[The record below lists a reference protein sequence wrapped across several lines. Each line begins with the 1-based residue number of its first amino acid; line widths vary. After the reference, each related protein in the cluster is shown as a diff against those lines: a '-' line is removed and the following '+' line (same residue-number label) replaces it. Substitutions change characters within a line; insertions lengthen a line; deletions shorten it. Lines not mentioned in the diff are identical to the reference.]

1 MCMKL
6 THFSG
11 KEVWAFNPNHALEN
25 QFGFGIKRAPGGEE
39 GTGWEKNAVRI
50 KYYLNVYKRVIS
62 DQIKHKLH
70 SSLGRKGVPAYIAPA
85 F

>member
-1 MCMKL
+1 MKL

-11 KEVWAFNPNHALEN
+11 KEVWASNPNHALET
-25 QFGFGIKRAPGGEE
+25 QIGFGIKRAPGGEE
-39 GTGWEKNAVRI
+39 GAGWENIVVRI
-50 KYYLNVYKRVIS
+50 KNCLNVYKRVIS